1 MEQDFIIEK
10 GVLTNYSGTRV
21 RIAIPEGVAEIG
33 PSVFHQCKF
42 LQEVWLPDGV
52 ELIGAH
58 AFSGSGLQRIHLPGG
73 LLSIGHSAFSRC
85 DNLEELLLPDTV
97 EEIGSLAFYSC
108 TRLSRLTLPAQLK
121 TLEHGVFQNCWQLEE
136 ADVPDGV
143 SRISD
148 YAFCG
153 CQSLY
158 RLRLPPS
165 VREIGQSAF
174 LRCEGLRAIDDPNYA
189 RHAPCFAQTPYAR
202 WARRWAEQ
210 FPHQPVPGIF
220 PFRFLEPL
228 TGSWPGGLLRAMGL
242 GFFDPRRT
250 YVLSSPDENGV
261 VEVSSWCGEES
272 ADEDGFGREECYDWW
287 LLDRHLNPIPG
298 IPGLHGYSSF
308 DMRASSTSKYWK
320 ALRAQAGETVKRG

>member
-1 MEQDFIIEK
+1 MDQDFIIEK
-10 GVLTNYSGTRV
+10 GVLTNYTGTRG
-21 RIAIPEGVAEIG
+21 RIAIPDGVVEIG

-52 ELIGAH
+52 VRIGAH

-73 LLSIGHSAFSRC
+73 LRSIGHSAFSRC

-108 TRLSRLTLPAQLK
+108 ARLSRLTLPAQLK
-121 TLEHGVFQNCWQLEE
+121 TLAHGVLHDCRLLEE

-143 SRISD
+143 TRISD

-165 VREIGQSAF
+165 IQEIGQAAF
-174 LRCEGLRAIDDPNYA
+174 LRCEGLMSIDDPNYD
-189 RHAPCFAQTPYAR
+189 RHVLCFAQTRYAR
-202 WARRWAEQ
+202 WASRWAMQ
-210 FPHQPVPGIF
+210 FPHQPVPAIF
-220 PFRFLEPL
+220 PFSFLEPL

-242 GFFDPRRT
+242 CFFDSRRA
-250 YVLSSPDENGV
+250 YFLSSPDENGV
-261 VEVSSWCGEES
+261 VEVSSWCGEDS

-287 LLDRHLNPIPG
+287 LLDRQLNPIAG

-308 DMRASSTSKYWK
+308 DMRTPATSRYWAS
-320 ALRAQAGETVKRG
+320 LRAQAGEMVKTH